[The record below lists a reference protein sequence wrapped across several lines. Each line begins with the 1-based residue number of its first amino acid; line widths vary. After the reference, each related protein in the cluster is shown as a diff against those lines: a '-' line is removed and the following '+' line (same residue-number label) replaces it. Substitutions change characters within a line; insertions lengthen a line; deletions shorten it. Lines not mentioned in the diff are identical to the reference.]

1 MVNHPRKP
9 GDLWRYLIR
18 PESNGD
24 SEELQPCRIN
34 INSFCQQSDSLACC
48 FATITR
54 FIVRETPPRFL
65 YVCIWNPSFYPI
77 VSQRIGTLSKPSEG
91 LFDREGFKPSLEFD
105 GGGHVTLYRQEAMP
119 ALSPIQ
125 TGFTVLVAFAAEFS
139 TGCSSPR
146 RRSTPLRVRRRLL
159 WSSQLETIRLILVC
173 QSSF

>member
-1 MVNHPRKP
+1 MFRFPTDPNLSVCVSCVHNNHRQSDQISEDISTRNNTGQNNQMQGNAQPAVFTWEANLFASP
-9 GDLWRYLIR
+9 DLWRYLIR

-48 FATITR
+48 FATLTR

-91 LFDREGFKPSLEFD
+91 LFDRHGIEPHLNSE
-105 GGGHVTLYRQEAMP
+105 
-119 ALSPIQ
+119 S
-125 TGFTVLVAFAAEFS
+125 FASGNHAE
-139 TGCSSPR
+139 
-146 RRSTPLRVRRRLL
+146 
-159 WSSQLETIRLILVC
+159 
-173 QSSF
+173 